1 MLDNYLSK
9 MKKELDDIYKDVNS
23 IDTNNI
29 TENEIN
35 RILSLS
41 DRFIN
46 VLSSNQISGE
56 DVISSLD
63 SLDSIR
69 NKN

>member
-1 MLDNYLSK
+1 MLDNYLNK
-9 MKKELDDIYKDVNS
+9 IKKDLDDIYKDVNS
-23 IDTNNI
+23 IDKNNI
-29 TENEIN
+29 TESELN
-35 RILSLS
+35 RILSIT
-41 DRFIN
+41 DRFMN

-56 DVISSLD
+56 DIISSLD

>member
-1 MLDNYLSK
+1 MLDDYLSK

-23 IDTNNI
+23 IDKNNI
-29 TENEIN
+29 TESELD
-35 RILSLS
+35 RILSIT
-41 DRFIN
+41 DRFMN

>member
-1 MLDNYLSK
+1 MLDNYLNK
-9 MKKELDDIYKDVNS
+9 MKKDLDDIYKDVNS

-29 TENEIN
+29 TEDEIN
-35 RILSLS
+35 RIISIS
-41 DRFIN
+41 DRFVN

-56 DVISSLD
+56 DIISSLD

>member
-1 MLDNYLSK
+1 MLDDYLSK
-9 MKKELDDIYKDVNS
+9 MKKDLDDIYKDVNS

-29 TENEIN
+29 TEDEIN
-35 RILSLS
+35 RMISIS
-41 DRFIN
+41 DRFMN
-46 VLSSNQISGE
+46 VFSSNQISGE

-63 SLDSIR
+63 SLDSVR

>member
-1 MLDNYLSK
+1 MLDDYLSK

-23 IDTNNI
+23 IDKNNI
-29 TENEIN
+29 TESELD
-35 RILSLS
+35 RILSIT
-41 DRFIN
+41 DRFMN

-63 SLDSIR
+63 SLDSV
-69 NKN
+69 KE

>member
-1 MLDNYLSK
+1 MLDDYLSK
-9 MKKELDDIYKDVNS
+9 IKKELDDIYKDVNS

-63 SLDSIR
+63 NLDSIR

>member
-1 MLDNYLSK
+1 MLDDYLSK

>member
-63 SLDSIR
+63 NLDSIR